1 MESHIQIDIY
11 FISEE
16 WKHNKNIMTFDCES
30 GQFYWQIIT
39 CPANCS
45 DSSYVCLVITVF
57 QEQEEEEEEWGGRMF
72 NDNQPCIES
81 DQVNGSDQ

>member
-1 MESHIQIDIY
+1 MKLYRWRAISRYLFY
-11 FISEE
+11 FWNSPED
-16 WKHNKNIMTFDCES
+16 WKHNKYIITLDCES

-57 QEQEEEEEEWGGRMF
+57 QEQEQEEEEEWGGGE
-72 NDNQPCIES
+72 D
-81 DQVNGSDQ
+81 V